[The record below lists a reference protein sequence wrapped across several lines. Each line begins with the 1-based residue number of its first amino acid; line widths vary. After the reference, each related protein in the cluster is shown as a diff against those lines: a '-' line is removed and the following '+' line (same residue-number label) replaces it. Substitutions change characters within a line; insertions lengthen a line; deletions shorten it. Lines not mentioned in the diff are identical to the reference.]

1 MTVQRDGS
9 ARDALIQIDKVLRLE
24 ERQGFRDAS
33 ATIGLARFVGDR
45 TARLLNTSDG
55 GTRRQVQELDTL
67 LADYANLPLHER
79 MASIAEARVILT
91 ALIQRTPNE
100 PFPTAVPAATQRPGP
115 DPAIGRTTAPVARTT
130 APPSNLSAPVA
141 PASRQAVTP
150 ARKTPRPAAVKR
162 PVGKIGSLSD
172 SVRLLPGVAEARAKL
187 LEQIGVRTVRDLL
200 RLYPRRH
207 IDYSNVQKIGS
218 LLFGHISTIQ
228 GTVQSIETTRTRTGK
243 QLTDVVVDDGT
254 GRIHA
259 AFFNPWIERQL
270 RPGVPVSLSGRIE
283 QMRGN
288 LCLSNPEWEVL
299 DQETLNTGRMIPVYP
314 LTKGLYQKTLRS
326 LVRYALDGAAHLL
339 EDYIP
344 DELRR
349 QEGVIGLVEATE
361 WIHFPDGETP
371 AEAQRRLEAARG
383 RLAFDEFLVLQLGL
397 LQRKQ
402 DWQSQPG
409 TRFDIDDEALMRFMD
424 SLPFAMTGA
433 QDRALREILS
443 DMGSPRPMTRLL
455 QGDVG
460 SGKTIVAALAA
471 LAAIRAG
478 YQVAL
483 MAPTELLAE
492 QHSRGLR
499 RVFDAGPD
507 DLRPRLAMLT
517 GSVGGT
523 EREMIYEG
531 AADGTLDFII
541 GTQAL
546 IQGSLEF
553 RRLGLAIIDEQHRFG
568 VEQRATLRAKGE
580 SPDLLVMTATPIP
593 RTLALTLHGDLD
605 VSTLDELPPGR
616 QPIETYWASE
626 AKRAGAYTF
635 VREQV
640 EQGRQA
646 FIVFPLVE
654 ESEAIDARAA
664 VVEHERLSQAVFPD
678 LRLGLLHGRMKPAEK
693 DAVMLAFRDREIDI
707 LVSTSVVEVG
717 IDVPNATVMLID
729 GAERFGLSQL
739 HQFRGRVGRG
749 SDKSYCILL
758 STDPS
763 IESKQRLQAMVDS
776 QDGFKLAQI
785 DLDLRGPGDFLGKRQ
800 SGLPELELASFA
812 DVRDLER
819 ARMAAERVLA
829 EDPKLES
836 ARYALLKGR
845 VDAFWQTAVAD
856 VS

>member
-1 MTVQRDGS
+1 MTGQRDAA

-24 ERQGFRDAS
+24 ERQVFRDAS

-45 TARLLNTSDG
+45 TARLLDMPDG
-55 GTRRQVQELDTL
+55 AFRRKVQELDTL
-67 LADYANLPLHER
+67 LTDYADLPMHER
-79 MASIAEARVILT
+79 MERVARARSIAG
-91 ALIQRTPNE
+91 ALIQRQSTTPHAAESNGRLDRSRHDAA
-100 PFPTAVPAATQRPGP
+100 PTRAPAP
-115 DPAIGRTTAPVARTT
+115 DDRLTSNQPASVARTAT
-130 APPSNLSAPVA
+130 HGPVA
-141 PASRQAVTP
+141 AP
-150 ARKTPRPAAVKR
+150 ARTSARPTLARRTAQR
-162 PVGKIGSLSD
+162 ISSLSD
-172 SVRLLPGVAEARAKL
+172 SVRLLPGVGESRAKL
-187 LEQIGVRTVRDLL
+187 LEQLGVRTVRDLL

-228 GTVQSIETTRTRTGK
+228 GTVQSIESSRTRTGK
-243 QLTDVVVDDGT
+243 QLVDVVVDDGT

-270 RPGVPVSLSGRIE
+270 RPGTPVSLSGRIE

-326 LVRYALDGAAHLL
+326 LVRYTLDGAIHLV
-339 EDYIP
+339 EEVIP

-349 QEGVIGLVEATE
+349 QEGVIGLAEATE
-361 WIHFPDGETP
+361 WIHFPDGDTP
-371 AEAQRRLEAARG
+371 DEARRRLEAARG

-409 TRFDIDDEALMRFMD
+409 TRIEVDRDALGRFTT

-433 QDRALREILS
+433 QERALREILS
-443 DMGSPRPMTRLL
+443 DMESPRPMTRLL

-499 RVFDAGPD
+499 RIFDAGPD

-523 EREMIYEG
+523 DREMIYEG
-531 AADGTLDFII
+531 AADGTLDLII

-546 IQGSLEF
+546 IQGGLEF
-553 RRLGLAIIDEQHRFG
+553 RRLGLAVIDEQHRFG
-568 VEQRATLRAKGE
+568 VEQRASLRGKGE

-635 VREQV
+635 VREQI
-640 EQGRQA
+640 EKGRQA

-664 VVEHERLSQAVFPD
+664 VAEHERLAKAVFPD
-678 LRLGLLHGRMKPAEK
+678 LRLGLLHGRMKPSEK
-693 DAVMLAFRDREIDI
+693 DAVMLAFRDGEIDI

-749 SDKSYCILL
+749 AEKSYCILL
-758 STDPS
+758 SSDPS
-763 IESKQRLQAMVDS
+763 IESTQRLRAMVDS
-776 QDGFKLAQI
+776 QDGFRLAQI
-785 DLDLRGPGDFLGKRQ
+785 DLDLRGPGDFLGRRQ
-800 SGLPELELASFA
+800 SGLPEMELASFA

-829 EDPKLES
+829 EDPKLRS
-836 ARYALLKGR
+836 ATYALLRGR
-845 VDAFWQTAVAD
+845 VDAFWQSAIAD

>member
-1 MTVQRDGS
+1 LLG
-9 ARDALIQIDKVLRLE
+9 
-24 ERQGFRDAS
+24 AS
-33 ATIGLARFVGDR
+33 DDTTR
-45 TARLLNTSDG
+45 T
-55 GTRRQVQELDTL
+55 QVQELDAL
-67 LADYANLPLHER
+67 LADYANLPMGER
-79 MASIAEARVILT
+79 ARSVGDARSIVAGLM
-91 ALIQRTPNE
+91 QRSPN
-100 PFPTAVPAATQRPGP
+100 
-115 DPAIGRTTAPVARTT
+115 GRT
-130 APPSNLSAPVA
+130 PVA
-141 PASRQAVTP
+141 PPQRQVA
-150 ARKTPRPAAVKR
+150 TPRPARQAPAQASTVSPAATPR
-162 PVGKIGSLSD
+162 PVAATTPTRPAPAKLPTGRISSLSD
-172 SVRLLPGVAEARAKL
+172 TVRLLPGVGEARAKL
-187 LEQIGVRTVRDLL
+187 LEQLGVRTVRDLL

-228 GTVQSIETTRTRTGK
+228 GTVQSIESSRTRTGK
-243 QLTDVVVDDGT
+243 QLFDVVVDDGT

-299 DQETLNTGRMIPVYP
+299 DHETINTGRMIPVYP
-314 LTKGLYQKTLRS
+314 LTKGLYQKTLRA
-326 LVRYALDGAAHLL
+326 LVRYALDGAGHLL

-344 DELRR
+344 DDLRR

-371 AEAQRRLEAARG
+371 VEAQRRLDAARG

-409 TRFDIDDEALMRFMD
+409 TRIEIDREALDRFGA

-433 QDRALREILS
+433 QQRALREILG
-443 DMGSPRPMTRLL
+443 DMAAPRPMTRLL

-471 LAAIRAG
+471 LAAVRAG

-499 RVFDAGPD
+499 TVFDSGPE

-523 EREMIYEG
+523 EREMIYE
-531 AADGTLDFII
+531 ATADGRLDLIV

-546 IQGSLEF
+546 IQSGLEF

-568 VEQRATLRAKGE
+568 VEQRASLRGKGE

-626 AKRAGAYTF
+626 AKRAGAYSF

-640 EQGRQA
+640 AQGRQA

-664 VVEHERLSQAVFPD
+664 VAEHERLAAEVFPD

-749 SDKSYCILL
+749 PEKSYCILL

-776 QDGFKLAQI
+776 QDGFRLAQI

-800 SGLPELELASFA
+800 SGLPEMELASFA

-829 EDPKLES
+829 EDPKLDS
-836 ARYALLKGR
+836 AKYALLKAR
-845 VDAFWQTAVAD
+845 VDAFWQTAIAD

>member
-1 MTVQRDGS
+1 MTVQREPT
-9 ARDALIQIDKVLRLE
+9 ARDALIQIEKVLRLE

-33 ATIGLARFVGDR
+33 ATNGLARFVGDR
-45 TARLLNTSDG
+45 TTRLLQDATADM
-55 GTRRQVQELDTL
+55 RRHVQELDSL
-67 LADYANLPLHER
+67 LDDYADLPVNER
-79 MASIAEARVILT
+79 ITTIRTARAIVARLMNQPMPAREPQLPNGAMASRAPRPVPEPVQPARPIPAEPVPQRAVRASVEARAT
-91 ALIQRTPNE
+91 RKP
-100 PFPTAVPAATQRPGP
+100 PTRRATGK
-115 DPAIGRTTAPVARTT
+115 V
-130 APPSNLSAPVA
+130 SSLSA
-141 PASRQAVTP
+141 
-150 ARKTPRPAAVKR
+150 
-162 PVGKIGSLSD
+162 
-172 SVRLLPGVAEARAKL
+172 SVLQLPGVGEGRAKL

-218 LLFGHISTIQ
+218 VLFGHISTIQ
-228 GTVQSIETTRTRTGK
+228 GTVLSVESSRTRTGK
-243 QLTDVVVDDGT
+243 LLFDVIVDDGT
-254 GRIHA
+254 GKIHA
-259 AFFNPWIERQL
+259 AFFNPWIEKQL
-270 RPGVPVSLSGRIE
+270 RPGTPVSLSGRIE

-299 DQETLNTGRMIPVYP
+299 DQDTLNTGRMIPVYP
-314 LTKGLYQKTLRS
+314 LTKGLYQKTLRA
-326 LVRYALDGAAHLL
+326 LVRHSLDSTLHLIDDYL
-339 EDYIP
+339 PEDL
-344 DELRR
+344 LRR
-349 QEGVIGLVEATE
+349 EGLIGLRDATA
-361 WIHFPDGETP
+361 WVHFPDGDTP
-371 AEAQRRLEAARG
+371 LQAQQRLAAARG
-383 RLAFDEFLVLQLGL
+383 RLAFDDFLTLQLGL
-397 LQRKQ
+397 LQRKL

-409 TRFDIDDEALMRFMD
+409 TKIEVDRDALDRFTE

-433 QDRALREILS
+433 QQRALGEILR
-443 DMGSPRPMTRLL
+443 DMSAPSPMTRLL

-478 YQVAL
+478 QQVAL

-507 DLRPRLAMLT
+507 DLRPRIALLT

-523 EREMIYEG
+523 ERERIYEG
-531 AADGTLDFII
+531 AADGTLDLII

-546 IQGSLEF
+546 IQGGLEF
-553 RRLGLAIIDEQHRFG
+553 NRLGLVIIDEQHRFG
-568 VEQRATLRAKGE
+568 VEQRATLRQKGE

-626 AKRAGAYTF
+626 AKRDGAYNF

-640 EQGRQA
+640 KQGRQA

-664 VVEHERLSQAVFPD
+664 VAEHERLSEEVFPD

-693 DAVMLAFRDREIDI
+693 DAVMVAFRDREIDI

-717 IDVPNATVMLID
+717 IDIPNATVMLID

-749 SDKSYCILL
+749 SEKSYCILL
-758 STDPS
+758 SNDPS

-785 DLDLRGPGDFLGKRQ
+785 DLELRGPGDFLGKRQ
-800 SGLPELELASFA
+800 SGLPEMELASFA

-829 EDPKLES
+829 EDPRLES
-836 ARYALLKGR
+836 EKYRRLKAR
-845 VDAFWQTAVAD
+845 VDAFWQSAIAD

>member
-1 MTVQRDGS
+1 M
-9 ARDALIQIDKVLRLE
+9 
-24 ERQGFRDAS
+24 
-33 ATIGLARFVGDR
+33 
-45 TARLLNTSDG
+45 
-55 GTRRQVQELDTL
+55 
-67 LADYANLPLHER
+67 
-79 MASIAEARVILT
+79 
-91 ALIQRTPNE
+91 
-100 PFPTAVPAATQRPGP
+100 
-115 DPAIGRTTAPVARTT
+115 
-130 APPSNLSAPVA
+130 
-141 PASRQAVTP
+141 
-150 ARKTPRPAAVKR
+150 
-162 PVGKIGSLSD
+162 
-172 SVRLLPGVAEARAKL
+172 

-228 GTVQSIETTRTRTGK
+228 GTVQSIETSRTRTGK
-243 QLTDVVVDDGT
+243 QLTDVIVDDGT

-259 AFFNPWIERQL
+259 AFFSPWIERQL
-270 RPGVPVSLSGRIE
+270 KPGMPVSLSGRIE

-288 LCLSNPEWEVL
+288 LCLSNPEWEIL
-299 DQETLNTGRMIPVYP
+299 DQGTLNTGRMIPVYP

-326 LVRYALDGAAHLL
+326 LVRYALDGTGHLL

-344 DELRR
+344 EELRR

-361 WIHFPDGETP
+361 WIHFPDGDSP
-371 AEAQRRLEAARG
+371 VEAQRRLEAARG
-383 RLAFDEFLVLQLGL
+383 RLAFDEFLVLQIGL

-409 TRFDIDDEALMRFMD
+409 TRIDVDADALDRFTA

-433 QDRALREILS
+433 QERALREILN
-443 DMGSPRPMTRLL
+443 DMGSPQPMTRLL

-499 RVFDAGPD
+499 RVFDSGPED
-507 DLRPRLAMLT
+507 MRPRMAMLT
-517 GSVGGT
+517 GSVGGS

-531 AADGTLDFII
+531 AADGTLDFIV

-546 IQGSLEF
+546 IQGGLEL

-626 AKRAGAYTF
+626 AKRIGAYNF

-640 EQGRQA
+640 AEGRQA

-664 VVEHERLSQAVFPD
+664 VAEHERLSQDVFPD

-693 DAVMLAFRDREIDI
+693 DAVMMAFRDREIDI

-749 SDKSYCILL
+749 SEKSYCILL

-776 QDGFKLAQI
+776 QDGFRLAQI

-800 SGLPELELASFA
+800 SGLPEMELASFA

-829 EDPKLES
+829 EDSTLAS
-836 ARYALLKGR
+836 AKYALLKGR
-845 VDAFWQTAVAD
+845 VDAFWQTAIAD

>member
-1 MTVQRDGS
+1 Q
-9 ARDALIQIDKVLRLE
+9 AREIIEGLIPR
-24 ERQGFRDAS
+24 S
-33 ATIGLARFVGDR
+33 
-45 TARLLNTSDG
+45 
-55 GTRRQVQELDTL
+55 
-67 LADYANLPLHER
+67 
-79 MASIAEARVILT
+79 
-91 ALIQRTPNE
+91 
-100 PFPTAVPAATQRPGP
+100 RPGSVP
-115 DPAIGRTTAPVARTT
+115 VVDQIRTVAPRAEVTPPQSPTVVGR
-130 APPSNLSAPVA
+130 PVA
-141 PASRQAVTP
+141 PQMSSRPAAQAP
-150 ARKTPRPAAVKR
+150 KTPRQAPAKR
-162 PVGKIGSLSD
+162 PASNVSSLSD
-172 SVRLLPGVAEARAKL
+172 SVRLLPGVAEGRAKL

-228 GTVQSIETTRTRTGK
+228 GTVHSIETSRTRTGR
-243 QLTDVVVDDGT
+243 QFADVVVDDGT

-259 AFFNPWIERQL
+259 TFFNPWIERQL
-270 RPGVPVSLSGRIE
+270 RPGVRVSLSGRIE

-288 LCLSNPEWEVL
+288 LCLSNPEWEIL

-326 LVRYALDGAAHLL
+326 LVRHALDGTARLI
-339 EDYIP
+339 EDYLP
-344 DELRR
+344 DDLRR
-349 QEGVIGLVEATE
+349 QEGVIGLAEATE

-371 AEAQRRLEAARG
+371 TEAQRRLEAARG

-397 LQRKQ
+397 LQRKL

-409 TRFDIDDEALMRFMD
+409 TQIAIDNESLDRFTK

-433 QDRALREILS
+433 QERATREILS
-443 DMGSPRPMTRLL
+443 DMASPRPMTRLL

-471 LAAIRAG
+471 LAAVRAG
-478 YQVAL
+478 YQAAL

-492 QHSRGLR
+492 QHSRSLR
-499 RVFDAGPD
+499 RVFDAGPS
-507 DLRPRLAMLT
+507 DLRPRMAMLT
-517 GSVGGT
+517 GSVGGS

-531 AADGTLDFII
+531 AADGTLDFIV

-546 IQGSLEF
+546 IQGGLEF
-553 RRLGLAIIDEQHRFG
+553 RRLGLVIIDEQHRFG
-568 VEQRATLRAKGE
+568 VRQRATLRGKGE

-626 AKRAGAYTF
+626 AKRAGAYGF

-640 EQGRQA
+640 THGRQA

-664 VVEHERLSQAVFPD
+664 VAEHERLKAEVFPD
-678 LRLGLLHGRMKPAEK
+678 LRLGLLHGRMKAAEK
-693 DAVMLAFRDREIDI
+693 DAVMLAFRDHEIDV

-749 SDKSYCILL
+749 SEKSYCILL

-763 IESKQRLQAMVDS
+763 VESKQRLQAMVDS

-800 SGLPELELASFA
+800 SGLPEMELASFA

-819 ARMAAERVLA
+819 ARMAAERLLA
-829 EDPKLES
+829 EDPKLELGKH
-836 ARYALLKGR
+836 ALLKGR
-845 VDAFWQTAVAD
+845 VDAFWQTAIAD